1 MSILGKPKKNQ
12 EEQLMT
18 AFTTSSTSSDV
29 DISKQSSCFIPSYAV
44 CSPLGALQDMRRNLN
59 NASFNMG
66 ANPQVAT
73 WRTAGPK
80 KREIGG
86 ELFLR
91 KLQQYL
97 QQHK

>member
-1 MSILGKPKKNQ
+1 MGC
-12 EEQLMT
+12 QLP
-18 AFTTSSTSSDV
+18 ASSDV